1 MTGTIAVLNNVTKM
15 AEVCSAVVD
24 RKPGSPG
31 FGLFSGPAGY
41 GKSMASTYCAN
52 KFDGFY
58 VECDSTMTQKDFI
71 EAVMI
76 ELGIIVRGK
85 SYNKRLHQGV
95 LEIGE
100 FLADHPRKPLFI
112 DEADFLVERK
122 KIELVRDIYKKCADA
137 GTSIFLIGEPGLPLS
152 LRKWERVYS
161 RILKK
166 DKAEALSLKDIQSLA
181 ELICS
186 NLEFSP
192 TAIEAISKRIHGSAR
207 RAVNLFNEIEEHAV
221 ISDWNL
227 IEAKQI
233 NSIESED

>member
-1 MTGTIAVLNNVTKM
+1 MAVLNNVTKL

-31 FGLFSGPAGY
+31 FGLFSGLAGY
-41 GKSMASTYCAN
+41 GKSVAANYCAN
-52 KFDGFY
+52 KFDGYY

-71 EAVMI
+71 EATMV
-76 ELGIIVRGK
+76 ELGLISRGK

-95 LEIGE
+95 IEIGE
-100 FLADHPRKPLFI
+100 FLADHPRKPWFI

-137 GTSIFLIGEPGLPLS
+137 GTSIILIGEQNLPHS

-166 DKAEALSLKDIQSLA
+166 DKAEALSLKDIGALS
-181 ELICS
+181 ELICP
-186 NLEFSP
+186 NLEFSN

-221 ISDWNL
+221 ISGWDL
-227 IEAKQI
+227 IEDKQI